1 MIEVEHLTKLYG
13 QHPAV
18 NDVTFRVEKGSIL
31 GFLGPNG
38 AGKSTTMRMLTCYLP
53 VTSGTIRVAGFDVF
67 TNSME
72 VRRNIGYLPENVPL
86 YIEMRTRK
94 YLDFVAQ
101 AKGIPSGK
109 RRAAVSDV
117 IERCGLNNIADRIIR
132 NVSRG
137 YRQRIG
143 LAQALLS
150 DPKVL
155 IFDEPTIGLDP
166 QQIIDIRKLIK
177 SLGGDHTVILSTHI
191 LPEVLAVCDR
201 VAIINEGRL
210 VANDTLENLTTKMAD
225 VPQIEVEVEGPVQRV
240 LEAINTVQG
249 VTGVTVRDRRDDG
262 TSVMLV
268 ESRKGVD
275 PRKDVARVVHD
286 NGWGLLQLKS
296 LGLSLEDIFVRIVSG
311 NSSAK

>member
-268 ESRKGVD
+268 ESRTGVD